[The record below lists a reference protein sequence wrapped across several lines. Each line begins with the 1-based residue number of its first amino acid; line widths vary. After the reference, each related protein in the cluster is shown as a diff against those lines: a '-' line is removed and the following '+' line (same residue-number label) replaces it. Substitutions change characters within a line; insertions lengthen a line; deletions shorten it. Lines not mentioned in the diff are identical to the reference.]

1 VGKGGCPA
9 CSFYQVLYFALGIL
23 KHKAPAFIGHSF
35 RKRNFVGRR
44 GSGTKTLDAQCA
56 SAHVAMAAV
65 VSFISIWLPL
75 HERTGLSVSPL
86 ARPLLV
92 CIQISILGEQE
103 RRKETMAVYFLKPL
117 FRRMVVAGRSYGR
130 GRAVGGGPERAGE
143 EIIETKFMV
152 GVAYGRHVEAIISCG
167 PEADRHNLYAVED
180 QVLLLDIHLADRCQG

>member
-1 VGKGGCPA
+1 M
-9 CSFYQVLYFALGIL
+9 L
-23 KHKAPAFIGHSF
+23 KHKAPAFIRHSL
-35 RKRNFVGRR
+35 GRR
-44 GSGTKTLDAQCA
+44 NLSEEGEVVQKTRDAQCA
-56 SAHVAMAAV
+56 SAHVPMAAV
-65 VSFISIWLPL
+65 VSFISIWLPH

-130 GRAVGGGPERAGE
+130 GRVGGRGAERVGE

-152 GVAYGRHVEAIISCG
+152 GVVYGRHVEAIISCG
-167 PEADRHNLYAVED
+167 PEADGHNLRAVED
-180 QVLLLDIHLADRCQG
+180 KVPLLDIHLADRCQG